1 MANDIFSR
9 SFSPLLVVL
18 SGTPGSGKDS
28 LIRRMRE
35 REVPFE
41 FVVTATSRAP
51 RPGEVNGR
59 DYLFL
64 SEEEFQAMIRNNEL
78 LEHAVVYNQHKGIP
92 KKPVFDALA
101 SGRDV
106 LLRIDVQGAATIRRQ
121 YPQSVTVFL
130 SASSQE
136 ELTRRLH
143 RRGADS
149 AEQVALRLRT
159 ALDEMKQIPEYDY
172 VVINEDGHLDE
183 AVDAMIAILRAEH
196 ARTTPRKAIP

>member
-51 RPGEVNGR
+51 RPGELSGR

-64 SEEEFQAMIRNNEL
+64 SEEEFQAMIRNDEL

-136 ELTRRLH
+136 ELTRRLY